1 MQGQTTIKD
10 LIGIEDIKLGFYQ
23 EARAK
28 MEELRCKNR
37 ELEQKQQEI
46 QAILDGIVDVM
57 IVLSEELEVISVNR
71 VYHKFFSDSWPEGK
85 YCFQALKGAQRPC
98 SSCPARQALQKDEV
112 QRSSGTYYC
121 AGQNRFFDLLASPLQ
136 NSGDMQNRV
145 LLFMRDVTLEKEYQ
159 TQFLQAEKMA
169 TIGLLAAGVA
179 HEINNPLTSILG
191 FTQGLQRRLPR
202 VREHL
207 EQELAAD
214 MQEYVEIILNEC
226 QRCQDIVQTLLSF
239 SRSNSS
245 LSQVLDLN
253 TMLRECLKILRYKL
267 KNCPEVSLEL
277 DLQEDLD
284 GISGDQAQL
293 KQVVLNLLTNAIDAV
308 EPAGCIQVST
318 SQDQEGSVTLM
329 VRDNGPGIPRDHLD
343 RVFDPFF
350 TTKPQGKGT
359 GIGLSTCY
367 NIVSNHQGN
376 IFICSEEG
384 YGTKVYVRI
393 PGQDKGVENA

>member
-1 MQGQTTIKD
+1 MHKQTTIKD

-28 MEELRCKNR
+28 MEELRCKNL

-57 IVLSEELEVISVNR
+57 IVLSEDMEVISVNR
-71 VYHKFFSDSWPEGK
+71 VYHDYFSDSMPEGK

-98 SSCPARQALQKDEV
+98 SSCPARLALQKDQV
-112 QRSSGTYYC
+112 QRDSGTYYC

-136 NSGDMQNRV
+136 NSGEMQNRV

-191 FTQGLQRRLPR
+191 FTEGLQRRLPK
-202 VREHL
+202 VRQSL
-207 EQELAAD
+207 QQELAQD
-214 MQEYVEIILNEC
+214 MQEYVGIILQEC
-226 QRCQDIVQTLLSF
+226 QRCQEIVQTLLSF
-239 SRSNSS
+239 SRSNSN

-253 TMLRECLKILRYKL
+253 TMVNECLKILRYKL
-267 KNCPEVSLEL
+267 KKCPEVQL
-277 DLQEDLD
+277 DLHLQQEIC
-284 GISGDQAQL
+284 GVSGDQAQL
-293 KQVVLNLLTNAIDAV
+293 KQVVLNLLTNALDAV
-308 EPAGCIQVST
+308 EPAGKIQVST
-318 SQDQEGSVTLM
+318 SQDAEESVTLM
-329 VRDNGPGIPRDHLD
+329 VQDNGPGIAKDHLD
-343 RVFDPFF
+343 KVFDPFF
-350 TTKPQGKGT
+350 TTKPQGQGT

-367 NIVSNHQGN
+367 NIVRNHQGN
-376 IFICSEEG
+376 IFICSEQG

-393 PGQDKGVENA
+393 PSQGTQS

>member
-1 MQGQTTIKD
+1 MHKQTTIKD

-71 VYHKFFSDSWPEGK
+71 VYHDYFSDSFPEGK
-85 YCFQALKGAQRPC
+85 HCFQVLKGVQRPC
-98 SSCPARQALQKDEV
+98 SSCPARLALQKDQV
-112 QRSSGTYYC
+112 QRANGTYYC

-136 NSGDMQNRV
+136 SSGEMQNRV

-169 TIGLLAAGVA
+169 TIGLLASGVA

-191 FTQGLQRRLPR
+191 FTEGLQRRLPK
-202 VREHL
+202 VRQSL
-207 EQELAAD
+207 EQDLAQD
-214 MQEYVEIILNEC
+214 MQEYVGIILQEC
-226 QRCQDIVQTLLSF
+226 QRCQEIVQTLLSF
-239 SRSNSS
+239 SRSNSN
-245 LSQVLDLN
+245 LSQILDLN
-253 TMLRECLKILRYKL
+253 TMVNECLKILRYKL
-267 KNCPEVSLEL
+267 KKSPEVQL
-277 DLQEDLD
+277 DLQLQQDLC
-284 GISGDQAQL
+284 GVCGDQAQL
-293 KQVVLNLLTNAIDAV
+293 KQVVLNLLTNALDAV
-308 EPAGCIQVST
+308 EPAGRIQVST
-318 SQDQEGSVTLM
+318 SQDLEDSVTLM
-329 VRDNGPGIPRDHLD
+329 VQDDGPGIAKDHLD
-343 RVFDPFF
+343 KVFDPFF

-367 NIVSNHQGN
+367 NIVRNHQGN
-376 IFICSEEG
+376 IFICSEQG

-393 PGQDKGVENA
+393 PSQGTQS